1 MKKIRHFIPILLSLL
16 FFSYRAAPYSFTLVV
31 LESYTFITSGNPAT
45 LTVNIPESG
54 FSQAT
59 DSSTTYSITSNKSQN
74 KSLKITGAIT
84 SGGNMPTNTSLTLRL
99 GSSSGTSLGAI
110 ALSTTS
116 VDLVKN
122 LPSLIT
128 ETGIIT
134 YTFTV
139 QNGWKIAAQNLSRAI
154 TLTLTSSN

>member
-1 MKKIRHFIPILLSLL
+1 MKKMRYFIPIFLSFL
-16 FFSYRAAPYSFTLVV
+16 FSSYRTAPYSFTLVV
-31 LESYTFITSGNPAT
+31 SETYAFTTSGNPAT
-45 LTVNIPESG
+45 LTVNIPASG
-54 FSQAT
+54 FSEVT
-59 DSSTTYSITSNKSQN
+59 DSSTTYTISSNKSQS

-110 ALSTTS
+110 ELSTTPI
-116 VDLVKN
+116 DLVKN

-128 ETGIIT
+128 ETGAIT